1 MGKKTSGGIKEE
13 KFFHIMSFPPFFL
26 AFYLSFLGIC
36 SPESFYLPLESC
48 TWDVGCGSGAL
59 EPTG

>member
-13 KFFHIMSFPPFFL
+13 KIFHIMSFAPFSL

-36 SPESFYLPLESC
+36 PPESFCLPLESWIQ
-48 TWDVGCGSGAL
+48 TPHLGCGVR
-59 EPTG
+59 